1 MQLTILQMDH
11 LSKTRELIQRVINKR
26 IILKLFNKITLIN
39 LDKTVIKNH
48 LINNSKNKKNLVYLL

>member
-11 LSKTRELIQRVINKR
+11 LSKTQELIQRIIIKR

-48 LINNSKNKKNLVYLL
+48 LINNSKDKKNLVYLL